1 MLNELLI
8 RNFAIID
15 RLQVSFGP
23 GFNVLTG
30 ETGAGKSI
38 IIDAVG
44 LLLGDRARPDTVRT
58 GEEEAT
64 VEGLF
69 DLRGVDQVQDLL
81 AQEGFEGGDELL
93 IKRIVSRSGKNRIYV
108 NGSLA
113 KLSQLQELTEQLVNI
128 YGQHEHQNLQKTEN
142 HLRLLDRVAGADQ
155 ALVLYRQHYQRLVQL
170 QEKLRSLEAAE
181 RDRRQRLDFLAFQQ
195 REIAE
200 AELKPG
206 EDEELERDRRLLQ
219 HGEKLL
225 QATSGGYELLYGE
238 EGAVCE
244 KLQQVVGAL
253 AALRQVDPSLGELA
267 DTVSSSQFALE
278 DVAVQLRRYADKV
291 NFEPGRQ
298 DSVESRLAKIA
309 QLKRKYAPT
318 IEEILEQLN
327 RVEQELVEL
336 NDAESIRQELAGELA
351 RVSGELRTAGSV
363 LSRQRQEAGQ
373 KLARLLVAELVDL
386 AMPKAR
392 FEVRSFPHDQP
403 GPNGLERVEFYL
415 SPNPGEELRPLA
427 WIASGGE
434 LSRIMLALRRVAP
447 DAEGVRT
454 LIFDEV
460 DAGVGGAAATA
471 VGEKLRKVSKGLQVL
486 CITHLP
492 QVAAFADAHYRVEKM
507 EDGGRTFT
515 ALVALKGETRVL
527 EMARM
532 LGGAQVTER
541 TLEHAREL
549 IDSSRGAV
557 ARAASA

>member
-1 MLNELLI
+1 MLSELVI

-44 LLLGDRARPDTVRT
+44 LLLGDRARPEVVRT

-69 DLRGVDQVQDLL
+69 DIAGQEEISRQL
-81 AQEGFEGGDELL
+81 AEDGFETGDELV
-93 IKRIVSRSGKNRIYV
+93 IKRIVARGGKNRIFI

-113 KLSQLQELTEQLVNI
+113 RLGQLQQLTEKLVNI

-142 HLRLLDRVAGADQ
+142 HLQLLDRFAGCGDLLGRYREQ
-155 ALVLYRQHYQRLVQL
+155 YRQLAEIR
-170 QEKLRSLEAAE
+170 EKLQSLDEAE
-181 RDRRQRLDFLAFQQ
+181 RDRAQRLDFLGFQ
-195 REIAE
+195 RKEIAAANLQVGE
-200 AELKPG
+200 DAEL
-206 EDEELERDRRLLQ
+206 EQERRLLL

-225 QATSGGYELLYGE
+225 QASSGGYERLYGDA
-238 EGAVCE
+238 GAVCE
-244 KLQQVVGAL
+244 TLQQL
-253 AALRQVDPSLGELA
+253 AAELEALREVEPLLGQLA
-267 DTVSSSQFALE
+267 ETVNSSQFALE
-278 DVAVQLRRYADKV
+278 DVALQLRRYAETV
-291 NFEPGRQ
+291 SFEPGRQ
-298 DSVESRLAKIA
+298 DQVEERLAKIT
-309 QLKRKYAPT
+309 QLKRKYAPE
-318 IEEILEQLN
+318 ISQILELLASI
-327 RVEQELVEL
+327 EQELAELGSVETTRDEL
-336 NDAESIRQELAGELA
+336 KQQAAKLYAALQKTARELTERRQQAAQQLAGQ
-351 RVSGELRTAGSV
+351 VI
-363 LSRQRQEAGQ
+363 
-373 KLARLLVAELVDL
+373 AELTAL

-392 FEVRSFPHDQP
+392 FEVRFFPHDKP
-403 GPNGLERVEFYL
+403 GPQGAERVEFYL

-427 WIASGGE
+427 WVASGGE

-447 DAEGVRT
+447 DAAGVRT

-471 VGEKLRKVSKGLQVL
+471 VGERLKQVACGLQVL

-492 QVAAFADAHYRVEKM
+492 QVAAYADAHYRVEKM

-532 LGGAQVTER
+532 LGGAQVTDR

-549 IDSSRGAV
+549 INASGGLATA
-557 ARAASA
+557 AR

>member
-1 MLNELLI
+1 MLTELII

-15 RLQVSFGP
+15 RLQVSFAA

-44 LLLGDRARPDTVRT
+44 LLLGDRARPEVIRT

-69 DLRGVDQVQDLL
+69 DTGGQAEIEQLLQD
-81 AQEGFEGGDELL
+81 EGFEAGDELL
-93 IKRIVSRSGKNRIYV
+93 IKRIVSRSGKNRIFI

-113 KLSQLQELTEQLVNI
+113 RLGQLQLLTEKLVNI

-142 HLRLLDRVAGADQ
+142 HLRLLDRFAANGQ
-155 ALVLYRQHYQRLVQL
+155 LLERYQGQYRQLAAL
-170 QEKLRSLEAAE
+170 QERLRNLETAE
-181 RDRRQRLDFLAFQQ
+181 RDRHQRLDFLAFQQ
-195 REIAE
+195 KEIKAANLQLGE
-200 AELKPG
+200 DAEL
-206 EDEELERDRRLLQ
+206 EQERRLLL

-225 QATSGGYELLYGE
+225 QASSGGYQRLYGDT
-238 EGAVCE
+238 GAVCE
-244 KLQQVVGAL
+244 TLQKLADQL
-253 AALRQVDPSLGELA
+253 AALGEVEPLLGRLA
-267 DTVSSSQFALE
+267 ETVASSQFALE
-278 DVAVQLRRYADKV
+278 DAALQLRRYAETV

-298 DSVESRLAKIA
+298 DQVEARLAKLT
-309 QLKRKYAPT
+309 QLKRKYAPE
-318 IEEILEQLN
+318 IPQILELLG
-327 RVEQELVEL
+327 RIEQELAEL
-336 NDAESIRQELAGELA
+336 DHAATLRDELHQQVAQVHAALLKTGQELTARRQQAGRQLAGLVIDELA
-351 RVSGELRTAGSV
+351 A
-363 LSRQRQEAGQ
+363 
-373 KLARLLVAELVDL
+373 L

-392 FEVRSFPHDQP
+392 FEVRAFPHDKPTGQ
-403 GPNGLERVEFYL
+403 GLERVEFYL

-427 WIASGGE
+427 WVASGGE

-447 DAEGVRT
+447 DTEGVQT

-471 VGEKLRKVSKGLQVL
+471 VGERLKQVARGLQVL

-492 QVAAFADAHYRVEKM
+492 QVAAFGDAHYRVEKM

-532 LGGAQVTER
+532 LGGSQVTDR

-549 IDSSRGAV
+549 ISASGRLAAV
-557 ARAASA
+557 AQ

>member
-1 MLNELLI
+1 MLSELVI

-44 LLLGDRARPDTVRT
+44 LLLGDRARPEVVRT

-69 DLRGVDQVQDLL
+69 DIAGQEEISRQL
-81 AQEGFEGGDELL
+81 AEDGFETGDELV
-93 IKRIVSRSGKNRIYV
+93 IKRIVARGGKNRIFI

-113 KLSQLQELTEQLVNI
+113 RLGQLQQLTEKLVNI

-142 HLRLLDRVAGADQ
+142 HLQLLDRFAGCND
-155 ALVLYRQHYQRLVQL
+155 LLDRYREQYRRLAEIR
-170 QEKLRSLEAAE
+170 EKLQSLDEAE
-181 RDRRQRLDFLAFQQ
+181 RDRAQRLDFLGFQ
-195 REIAE
+195 RKEIAAANLQVGE
-200 AELKPG
+200 DAEL
-206 EDEELERDRRLLQ
+206 EQERRLLL

-225 QATSGGYELLYGE
+225 QASSGGYERLYGDA
-238 EGAVCE
+238 GAVCE
-244 KLQQVVGAL
+244 ILQQL
-253 AALRQVDPSLGELA
+253 AAELEALREVEPLLGQLA
-267 DTVSSSQFALE
+267 ETVNSSQFALE
-278 DVAVQLRRYADKV
+278 DVALQLRRYAETV
-291 NFEPGRQ
+291 SFEPGRQ
-298 DSVESRLAKIA
+298 DQVEERLAKIT
-309 QLKRKYAPT
+309 QLKRKYAP
-318 IEEILEQLN
+318 EIPQILQLLASI
-327 RVEQELVEL
+327 EQELAELGSVETTRDEL
-336 NDAESIRQELAGELA
+336 KQQAAKLYAALQKTARELTGRRQQAAQQLAGQVMDEL
-351 RVSGELRTAGSV
+351 TA
-363 LSRQRQEAGQ
+363 
-373 KLARLLVAELVDL
+373 L

-392 FEVRSFPHDQP
+392 FEVRFFPHDKP
-403 GPNGLERVEFYL
+403 GPQGAERVEFYL

-427 WIASGGE
+427 WVASGGE

-447 DAEGVRT
+447 DAAGVRT

-471 VGEKLRKVSKGLQVL
+471 VGERLKQVACGLQVL

-492 QVAAFADAHYRVEKM
+492 QVAAYADAHYRVEKM

-532 LGGAQVTER
+532 LGGAQVTDR

-549 IDSSRGAV
+549 INASGGLATA
-557 ARAASA
+557 AR